1 MGVRE
6 RRGQGGRRKG
16 GKRSGLVDLHEGSKF
31 GAHLSR
37 GSFGPR
43 AFMMRHQ
50 GDIFYLRVEHKDGGA
65 WRVFE
70 RRLRKKVRATGPY
83 TR

>member
-1 MGVRE
+1 MEPNVNVVILGAC
-6 RRGQGGRRKG
+6 
-16 GKRSGLVDLHEGSKF
+16 KRPEVHLVDLHEGSKF
-31 GAHLSR
+31 GAHLCR